1 VGALSIAPG
10 LPTVRQALTRGIE
23 RKKINASKTLPKAT
37 IKFAAEQNKA

>member
-10 LPTVRQALTRGIE
+10 FSQGY
-23 RKKINASKTLPKAT
+23 RKEEKNAASKTLPKAT